1 MNTVIRYMKCL
12 KKITSLARAN
22 DWMAKAP
29 FLGIRFLEKEIVRE
43 VLTMTELPTLFPM
56 EKNRQHLITHKN
68 LPPNQTIIIY

>member
-1 MNTVIRYMKCL
+1 MKCL
-12 KKITSLARAN
+12 KKITSLARVN

-43 VLTMTELPTLFPM
+43 FLTMAELPTLFPT

-68 LPPNQTIIIY
+68 SPPSQTIIIY